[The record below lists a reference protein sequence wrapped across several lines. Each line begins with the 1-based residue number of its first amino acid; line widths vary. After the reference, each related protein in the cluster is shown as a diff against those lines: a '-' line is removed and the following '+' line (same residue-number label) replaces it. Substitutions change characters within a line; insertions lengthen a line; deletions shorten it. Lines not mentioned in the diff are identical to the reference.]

1 MVGNGGG
8 GTDATAAVVKHLT
21 KLGRSQMTKD
31 RRRGRSYNRER
42 SLCEVKPVLPFTGE
56 LLERFFTA
64 LLHCLDGTI
73 DGPEQFTVLSL
84 ATVFTL

>member
-1 MVGNGGG
+1 
-8 GTDATAAVVKHLT
+8 
-21 KLGRSQMTKD
+21 MTKD

-42 SLCEVKPVLPFTGE
+42 SLCEVEPVLPFAGE

-73 DGPEQFTVLSL
+73 DGPEQFAVL
-84 ATVFTL
+84 